1 MRLLGYVQYFHPSD
15 QAADTDWNA
24 FATANI
30 ESVEGAKNAQEL
42 ASALSELF
50 RPYAPT
56 LRVEPQGTRFQTPPA
71 LGLSNTAREVL
82 MWAYIPLGEGDANQL
97 APGERLRVPLQ
108 DGLVP
113 THVSFS
119 GGVGLRRLP
128 EPLRLELPRPNEPL
142 SVNLGG
148 GVRANLPLTL
158 YADETGTLPH
168 VDPPALPT
176 AAAPPNDRGARLAT
190 VALTWNVFE
199 HFFSYWDTVGTNWQ
213 ASLREALQKAAVDES
228 GLAFLVTLEH
238 LTDGLRDGHNRTDHP
253 DYSVFGRYSAPFTV
267 DRVEGQL
274 VVTTV
279 VPDNSTRIQPGDVL
293 LEVNGQPA
301 EAALREMLR
310 RVSGVGQWGRY
321 QALTRLLSNDDGIPL
336 TVKLAPY
343 DGGAPYQVQVT
354 PEEAFSTALRETR
367 PSVVASLA
375 PGTVYVDLTRIEE
388 AQSKNVVERLKDAQ
402 GIVFDMRGYPNQVA
416 YDLLAHLARKPLKTA
431 PFLWPVVTRP
441 DHRATHFVD
450 GTPVWAEP
458 EAPQL
463 TDNLAFIING
473 NAAISYAESIMGL
486 LERHSIGAR
495 VGEPTAGANG
505 NVVSLDLPGGY
516 STRWTGLKVTK
527 VGGKPL
533 FTVGVTPTVPVQ
545 RTRAGVAARRD
556 ELLERAF
563 EVVTDRDAAAMT
575 PRAITLPPPAP
586 PTITLVPTEVAP
598 GVRTERPEEWTE
610 VQKGVFLRQETTN
623 DLAAL
628 LLRAQAGTPAAVVEQ
643 LRRETALQPGDLKP
657 AEKLEVGA
665 FTWQLSSFDVTL
677 QGIAL
682 KGTVATS
689 PSAGNTLLVLAQGV
703 PDEYEQLRQKVLLPV
718 LQRFSVR

>member
-1 MRLLGYVQYFHPSD
+1 MKRAVIVWIAILFCHAAAQPLEGRALENVGAFVRLLGYVQYFHPSD

-56 LRVEPQGTRFQTPPA
+56 LRVDPQGTRFQTPPA

-119 GGVGLRRLP
+119 GGKGLRRLP
-128 EPLRLELPRPNEPL
+128 EPLRLELPRPDEPL
-142 SVNLGG
+142 SVSLGG

-158 YADETGTLPH
+158 YADGTGTLPH
-168 VDPPALPT
+168 AHDPPALPT
-176 AAAPPNDRGARLAT
+176 AATPPNDRGARLAT

-199 HFFSYWDTVGTNWQ
+199 HFFSYWDTVATDWQ
-213 ASLREALQKAAVDES
+213 ASLRAALQKAAVDES

-279 VPDNSTRIQPGDVL
+279 VPDNPTRIQPGDVL
-293 LEVNGQPA
+293 LEVNAQPA

-354 PEEAFSTALRETR
+354 PEEAFSTGLREAR
-367 PSVVASLA
+367 PPVVASLA
-375 PGTVYVDLTRIEE
+375 PGIVYVDLTRIEE

-441 DHRATHFVD
+441 DHRATQFVD

-458 EAPQL
+458 EAPSADRQ
-463 TDNLAFIING
+463 F
-473 NAAISYAESIMGL
+473 GL
-486 LERHSIGAR
+486 YH
-495 VGEPTAGANG
+495 
-505 NVVSLDLPGGY
+505 
-516 STRWTGLKVTK
+516 
-527 VGGKPL
+527 
-533 FTVGVTPTVPVQ
+533 
-545 RTRAGVAARRD
+545 
-556 ELLERAF
+556 
-563 EVVTDRDAAAMT
+563 
-575 PRAITLPPPAP
+575 
-586 PTITLVPTEVAP
+586 
-598 GVRTERPEEWTE
+598 
-610 VQKGVFLRQETTN
+610 
-623 DLAAL
+623 
-628 LLRAQAGTPAAVVEQ
+628 
-643 LRRETALQPGDLKP
+643 
-657 AEKLEVGA
+657 
-665 FTWQLSSFDVTL
+665 
-677 QGIAL
+677 
-682 KGTVATS
+682 
-689 PSAGNTLLVLAQGV
+689 
-703 PDEYEQLRQKVLLPV
+703 
-718 LQRFSVR
+718 